1 MAIRQI
7 ITEGDP
13 VLRKTAREVKEID
26 ARTEQIITDLTDT
39 LASSGNGI
47 GLAAPQVG
55 VLRRIFV
62 IDMQDGT
69 GTRVFI
75 NPRIVETEGSQCG
88 TEGCLS
94 LPGLWGEVERPAR
107 LVVEALDR
115 GGESFRLEA
124 DGLLA
129 VCVAHEND
137 HLDGVLFRDRA
148 EGPLRREVEK

>member
-7 ITEGDP
+7 IKEGDP
-13 VLRKTAREVKEID
+13 VLRKTSREVKEINT
-26 ARTEQIITDLTDT
+26 RTEQIISDLIDT
-39 LASSGNGI
+39 LADCGNGI

-55 VLRRIFV
+55 ILRRIFV
-62 IDMQDGT
+62 IDMQDDS
-69 GTRVFI
+69 GTRVFV

-115 GGESFRLEA
+115 EGTPFRLEA

-129 VCVAHEND
+129 VCIAHEND

-148 EGPLRREVEK
+148 KGPLRREVQQ

>member
-7 ITEGDP
+7 IREGDP
-13 VLRKTAREVKEID
+13 VLRKKAREVGEMN
-26 ARTEQIITDLTDT
+26 ARSGQIISDLIDT
-39 LASSGNGI
+39 LAACGNGI

-55 VLRRIFV
+55 ILRRVFV
-62 IDMQDGT
+62 IDMQDGS
-69 GTRVFI
+69 GTRVFV
-75 NPRIVETEGSQCG
+75 NPQIVATEGSQCG

-115 GGESFRLEA
+115 EGKPFRLEA
-124 DGLLA
+124 EGLLA
-129 VCVAHEND
+129 VCIAHEND

-148 EGPLRREVEK
+148 EGPLRREVQG